1 MRIETTLRRLE
12 RIQRA
17 IEAREAR
24 RIQAMTD
31 DELRAEIA
39 RIEATLPPEELAR
52 WNALPLMEQIRALEA
67 SLGLDGRP

>member
-17 IEAREAR
+17 VEAREVH

-39 RIEATLPPEELAR
+39 RIESTMTPEELAR
-52 WNALPLMEQIRALEA
+52 VNADGLLEQIRALEA

>member
-39 RIEATLPPEELAR
+39 RIESTMTPEELAR
-52 WNALPLMEQIRALEA
+52 ENADGLSEQIRALEA

>member
-17 IEAREAR
+17 IEAR

-39 RIEATLPPEELAR
+39 RIESTMTPEELAR
-52 WNALPLMEQIRALEA
+52 VNADGLLEQIRALEA
-67 SLGLDGRP
+67 SLGLDKRP